1 MSITE
6 RLSPFEGLSSRSCFL
21 IAGVSLLK
29 AIAVRERKRRF
40 RRELR
45 EAALFFTLGLVLG
58 QFERRQS
65 RTSSG
70 RDDTNGASGA
80 SPSED
85 AEGSAPTPAD
95 PPGAAG
101 STTVRSADAPSPADG
116 TPSAVDGGVDA
127 TESGSDDSGGL
138 GRRLK
143 RRFSSS

>member
-29 AIAVRERKRRF
+29 AIAVRERERRV

-45 EAALFFTLGLVLG
+45 EAALFLVLGLVLSR
-58 QFERRQS
+58 FERRQS

-70 RDDTNGASGA
+70 SNNTDEPSEA
-80 SPSED
+80 SPPED
-85 AEGSAPTPAD
+85 AEGSVPTPD
-95 PPGAAG
+95 AAG
-101 STTVRSADAPSPADG
+101 RTTVPSADTENPADG

-143 RRFSSS
+143 RRFSGS

>member
-29 AIAVRERKRRF
+29 AIAVRERERRV

-45 EAALFFTLGLVLG
+45 EAALFLVLGLVLSR
-58 QFERRQS
+58 FERRQS
-65 RTSSG
+65 RKSSG
-70 RDDTNGASGA
+70 GDDTNEPSET
-80 SPSED
+80 SED
-85 AEGSAPTPAD
+85 AEGSASTPTGS
-95 PPGAAG
+95 PGAAG
-101 STTVRSADAPSPADG
+101 STTVPSADAENPADG

-138 GRRLK
+138 GGRLK
-143 RRFSSS
+143 RRLSGS